1 MVKRVLPNLKN
12 FASVRAIK
20 RKIKGSDV
28 IYKNREALAQELINL
43 GTANITDIITWANTE
58 DGKTVTEVKDIQDIP
73 KSALGAIKRIRI
85 LQDGTLDIEM
95 VDKVRVLQMLAKS
108 AGLLDVEQDGDKP
121 AVIDIKMVGPSE
133 DKS

>member
-12 FASVRAIK
+12 FASVRQIK
-20 RKIKGSDV
+20 RRIKGSEV
-28 IYKNREALAQELINL
+28 IYQNRETLAQELINL
-43 GTANITDIITWANTE
+43 GTANITDIVSWSTDE
-58 DGKTVTEVKDIQDIP
+58 EGKTITEVRDIKDIP

-95 VDKVRVLQMLAKS
+95 IDKVRVLQMLAKS
-108 AGLLDVEQDGDKP
+108 AGLLDAEQDADKP

>member
-1 MVKRVLPNLKN
+1 M
-12 FASVRAIK
+12 
-20 RKIKGSDV
+20 
-28 IYKNREALAQELINL
+28 
-43 GTANITDIITWANTE
+43 GTANITDIVSWDKDE
-58 DGKTVTEVKDIQDIP
+58 EGKTITEVKDIKDIP

-95 VDKVRVLQMLAKS
+95 IDKVRVLQMLAKS
-108 AGLLDVEQDGDKP
+108 AGLLDAEQDADKP

>member
-1 MVKRVLPNLKN
+1 M
-12 FASVRAIK
+12 
-20 RKIKGSDV
+20 
-28 IYKNREALAQELINL
+28 INL
-43 GTANITDIITWANTE
+43 GTANITDIITWANAE
-58 DGKTVTEVKDIQDIP
+58 DGTTVTEVKDIQDIP
-73 KSALGAIKRIRI
+73 KASLAAIKRIRV

>member
-43 GTANITDIITWANTE
+43 GTANITDIITWANAE
-58 DGKTVTEVKDIQDIP
+58 DGTTVTEVKDIQDIP
-73 KSALGAIKRIRI
+73 KSSLAAIKRIRV

>member
-43 GTANITDIITWANTE
+43 GTANITDIITWANAE
-58 DGKTVTEVKDIQDIP
+58 DGSTVTEVKDIQDIP
-73 KSALGAIKRIRI
+73 KSSLAAIKRIRV

>member
-43 GTANITDIITWANTE
+43 GTANITDIITWANAE
-58 DGKTVTEVKDIQDIP
+58 DGTTVTEVKDIQDIP
-73 KSALGAIKRIRI
+73 KASLAAIKRIRV

-121 AVIDIKMVGPSE
+121 AVIDIKMVGPNESSE
-133 DKS
+133 

>member
-1 MVKRVLPNLKN
+1 MVKRVLPNLKI
-12 FASVRAIK
+12 FASVRQIK
-20 RKIKGSDV
+20 RRIKGSEV
-28 IYKNREALAQELINL
+28 IYQNRESLAQELINL
-43 GTANITDIITWANTE
+43 GTANITDIVSWDKDE
-58 DGKTVTEVKDIQDIP
+58 EGKTITEVRNIKDIP

-95 VDKVRVLQMLAKS
+95 IDKVRVLQMLAKS
-108 AGLLDVEQDGDKP
+108 AGLLDAEQDADKP